1 MEASKAMRK
10 ALKSIDM
17 DLACGAYERL
27 PQAQQKELK
36 AATVDFLYKYCK
48 ILKDGLGYSRS
59 GDKYGWRDR
68 WLWLYYRLRS
78 FLSREDT
85 QGQGGSEV
93 AGKARRHRIYQA
105 VEGYHRRVVGRKSED
120 KGEHTGNDTE
130 STVKDRE
137 AGTPGEGLTGT
148 VGRAGFSAE
157 YLQEG
162 GGVMPQVPTHT
173 QGGQV
178 PSGGGIQTTDQ
189 MSKLS
194 DNFTTEEATRS
205 TKAIQLHIDNSMDA
219 KTQANAQ
226 LFATNVLQPIRDRIG
241 KPFDITSWYRSPA
254 LNKAVKGVS
263 TSAHLTGMA
272 IDFNIRGMSTK
283 ESYNT
288 VLVALKDLRITFE
301 ELINE
306 RNTKTGSTWVHLAL
320 KKTGNHNEAFYKEVS
335 E

>member
-68 WLWLYYRLRS
+68 WLWLYHRIRS
-78 FLSREDT
+78 FLSGEDT
-85 QGQGGSEV
+85 QGQGGSQV

-105 VEGYHRRVVGRKSED
+105 VEGYHRRVVGGKSAD
-120 KGEHTGNDTE
+120 KGKHTGNDTE

-137 AGTPGEGLTGT
+137 AGTTGQGLAGA
-148 VGRAGFSAE
+148 VGREGCTAE

-162 GGVMPQVPTHT
+162 GGVVPQVPTHT

-189 MSKLS
+189 MKFELKRIAKKE
-194 DNFTTEEATRS
+194 DYTIGRLYANGEYVCDTLEDAVRDVKIQGKT
-205 TKAIQLHIDNSMDA
+205 AIQSGEYKVIMTYSQRFKRIMPLLLDVPNFEGVRIHSGN
-219 KTQANAQ
+219 TANDTEGCI
-226 LFATNVLQPIRDRIG
+226 LCG
-241 KPFDITSWYRSPA
+241 
-254 LNKAVKGVS
+254 
-263 TSAHLTGMA
+263 
-272 IDFNIRGMSTK
+272 
-283 ESYNT
+283 
-288 VLVALKDLRITFE
+288 
-301 ELINE
+301 
-306 RNTKTGSTWVHLAL
+306 RNTKVGMVTSSRTMTARVYAIIGEAL
-320 KKTGNHNEAFYKEVS
+320 NMKQEVTIKIQ
-335 E
+335 